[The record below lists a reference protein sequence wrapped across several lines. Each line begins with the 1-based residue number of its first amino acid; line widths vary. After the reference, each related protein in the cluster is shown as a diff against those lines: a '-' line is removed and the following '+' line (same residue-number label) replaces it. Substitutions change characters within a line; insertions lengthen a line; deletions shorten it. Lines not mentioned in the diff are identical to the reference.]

1 MRKLRTALVAGFA
14 TLGLAGTALAA
25 THDLHVMNVNLP
37 DGSVAR
43 IAYAGKVAPTVKI
56 EQPVAVPVDFT
67 AAFPDPV
74 IAANFAG
81 LDRMA
86 AMMDAQ
92 SQAMM
97 EQVAAMEQAARNQMA
112 NAHFA
117 AANARTPANG
127 SWSYTVMTSSN
138 GKDACTQ
145 TVSWSSDSANAQP
158 RVQRT
163 SAGDCD
169 TVKQHTAPVPA
180 AVSKPAPK
188 PVVNEAAAGPAA

>member
-1 MRKLRTALVAGFA
+1 MRKLRTALVAGLA

-25 THDLHVMNVNLP
+25 SHHTHVLNVSLP

-43 IAYAGKVAPTVKI
+43 IAYAGKVAPTVRI
-56 EQPVAVPVDFT
+56 EQPVVMPVDFT

-81 LDRMA
+81 FDQMA

-92 SQAMM
+92 DQAMM
-97 EQVAAMEQAARNQMA
+97 QQVAAMEQAARNQMA

-117 AANARTPANG
+117 AASAKAPANG

-145 TVSWSSDSANAQP
+145 TVSWSSDGSNAKP
-158 RVQRT
+158 KIQRT

-169 TVKQHTAPVPA
+169 TVKQNTAPVPA
-180 AVSKPAPK
+180 SASK
-188 PVVNEAAAGPAA
+188 PVVTSPAQGPAA

>member
-1 MRKLRTALVAGFA
+1 MRKLRTALVAGIA

-25 THDLHVMNVNLP
+25 SHDLHVMNVNLP

-43 IAYAGKVAPTVKI
+43 IAYAGKVAPKVEI
-56 EQPVAVPVDFT
+56 QPVATDVFD

-74 IAANFAG
+74 VAANFAG
-81 LDRMA
+81 LDHMA
-86 AMMDAQ
+86 AMLDAQ

-97 EQVAAMEQAARNQMA
+97 QQVAAMEQAAQNQMA

-117 AANARTPANG
+117 AANAKAPASG

-145 TVSWSSDSANAQP
+145 TVSWISDGASGQP
-158 RVQRT
+158 KIQRT

-169 TVKQHTAPVPA
+169 TVKRSTAPVPA
-180 AVSKPAPK
+180 AASK
-188 PVVNEAAAGPAA
+188 PVVSSPAQGPAA